1 MELDVELFI
10 TTAEIAG
17 IFVGFGAL
25 IGFTRRDTIETSILW
40 RIRGLV
46 SMGLVVIV
54 YSLIPIGLSRY
65 GIYGHALWFTSG
77 LIFFLI
83 NWAFAIWSVRNR
95 RFKMILFNEA
105 TSRLISWSF
114 WLLLEVPIQVSLI
127 LILFGFFPD
136 LEPGLYT
143 TALFFSLFECAFILS
158 MLVYSSVT
166 EKNN

>member
-1 MELDVELFI
+1 MELDVHLFI
-10 TTAEIAG
+10 TIAEIAG

-25 IGFTRRDTIETSILW
+25 IGVTRRTTIDTSILW

-65 GIYGHALWFTSG
+65 GITGHGLWFTCS
-77 LIFFLI
+77 LIFFLL
-83 NWAFAIWSVRNR
+83 NWAFAIFTWRKGVVRI
-95 RFKMILFNEA
+95 ILFNEG

-114 WLLLEVPIQVSLI
+114 WLLFEVPIQVSLI

-158 MLVYSSVT
+158 QLVYSSVS
-166 EKNN
+166 EKKQ